1 MHAIPRRRNC
11 QDSVSHPMESSQAD
25 QILPRCHVVAIPYPG
40 RGHINPMMSVC
51 RLLASRGLLV
61 SVVLTEEWLGL
72 LCSGSAPPPLPNLR
86 LVSIPNVI
94 PSERSR
100 GADLNGFFQAVYTRM
115 EAPVERLLERLE
127 PPADSI
133 VVDANLV
140 WAAEIGRRRSIPVT
154 SFWTEAASV
163 LLALYRYGEL
173 DDGGET
179 PVDLSDREEE
189 ALSFIPTPVSF
200 SSHSTDFT
208 FFTPGQDSFKKII
221 PTFSWFN
228 IAQGLLVP
236 TFYDLES
243 HAIDTLKSKLP
254 LPIYPIGPCIP
265 YMTLDNPQC
274 NNNSRSDY
282 IKWLDSQ
289 PKSSVLYISL
299 GSFMPISGTQMEEM
313 ASGIHASGVRFLWIV
328 REEFKLLQELS
339 GEMGL
344 VLPWCDQLRVLC
356 HPSVGGFLT
365 HCGWSSTMEGV
376 FAGIPMLT
384 FPLIWDQFPNSRLI
398 VDDWKVGV
406 RVKISQEQVVGREEI
421 AKVVHDLMNLDALES
436 KELRRRAKE
445 LKEKCHRALGDAG
458 SSTTN
463 LNAFVQ
469 EILDKKCGNA

>member
-1 MHAIPRRRNC
+1 
-11 QDSVSHPMESSQAD
+11 MESNRAD

-40 RGHINPMMSVC
+40 RGHINPMMSMC
-51 RLLASRGLLV
+51 RLLAFRGLLV

-72 LCSGSAPPPLPNLR
+72 LGSGSVPSPLPNLR

-94 PSERSR
+94 PSERNR
-100 GADLNGFFQAVYTRM
+100 GADLSGFLQAVYTRM
-115 EAPVERLLERLE
+115 EAPVERILERIE

-140 WAAEIGRRRSIPVT
+140 WAAEIGRRRNIPVT
-154 SFWTEAASV
+154 SFWTQAASV
-163 LLALYRYGEL
+163 LLALCRFGEL
-173 DDGGET
+173 YDGGQS
-179 PVDLSDREEE
+179 PVELSGREEE
-189 ALSFIPTPVSF
+189 ALSYIPTPRF
-200 SSHSTDFT
+200 LSSHSTDLMSAKSD
-208 FFTPGQDSFKKII
+208 QDIFKKII
-221 PTFSWFN
+221 QTFSWFN
-228 IAQGLLVP
+228 MAQGLLLP
-236 TFYDLES
+236 TYYDLES
-243 HAIDTLKSKLP
+243 YAIDTLKSKLP
-254 LPIYPIGPCIP
+254 LPIYPVGPSIP
-265 YMTLDNPQC
+265 YMTLDDLQC

-282 IKWLDSQ
+282 IKWLDCQ

-328 REEFKLLQELS
+328 REEFKLLQEPS

-376 FAGIPMLT
+376 FAGVPMLT

-406 RVKISQEQVVGREEI
+406 RVKKSQEQVAGREEI
-421 AKVVHDLMNLDALES
+421 AKLVHDLMNLDALES

-463 LNAFVQ
+463 LDAFVQ
-469 EILDKKCGNA
+469 EILDKRCGNA